1 MTTIETIFK
10 KYKIDFQ
17 QVNLS
22 HHPFFMSLSLPE
34 KVTEYLQCMGKTI
47 KLHETEYGSVWTT
60 LYNVKDLID
69 NQYPVCNEK
78 NLLIIGNLLNGDL
91 LTINLKNEHIGYIFH
106 DDLWEENY
114 LNIEDIYC
122 ELQFDIEIFL
132 KTILEEKI
140 YPID

>member
-22 HHPFFMSLSLPE
+22 HHPFFMSLSLSE

-47 KLHETEYGSVWTT
+47 KLHET
-60 LYNVKDLID
+60 DLID
-69 NQYPVCNEK
+69 NQHPVCNEK
-78 NLLIIGNLLNGDL
+78 NLLIIGHLLNGDL